1 MTDDER
7 VRLHEL
13 DLPALEALIE
23 GWGEPR
29 ARARAREV
37 WEWLYQRGATDFERM
52 TTLPGSLRERLA
64 AETTFYVPPVLARQ
78 EAPDGETR
86 KDLLRLED
94 GEQVEVVLLRYR
106 ERRSACVSTQVGC
119 ACGCSFCATGQ
130 MGFVRD
136 LSSAEIVAQV
146 LHLQRE
152 LAAEGERLS
161 NVVLMGM
168 GEPLL
173 NYDHTLAAVRR
184 LVDPRALGFV
194 ERRVTLSTVGIVPGI
209 ERLAGEDLLVNLAVS
224 LHAATDA
231 LRDDLVPVNRRYPLD
246 DLFAA
251 LRHYTARTQRRVMFE
266 WAMIDGV
273 NDTPA
278 QAEAL
283 VTCLAGLPAHVNVIR
298 LNPTAE
304 YGGRPST
311 WAAIE
316 AFRTV
321 LDRAQVPHTM
331 RQRRGGAIEAG
342 CGQLRCRKRLT
353 AYGEDDRGEL
363 NAP

>member
-1 MTDDER
+1 VNR
-7 VRLHEL
+7 V
-13 DLPALEALIE
+13 PV
-23 GWGEPR
+23 P
-29 ARARAREV
+29 
-37 WEWLYQRGATDFERM
+37 EWLYRRWATDFEQM
-52 TTLPGSLRERLA
+52 TTLPRTLRERLA
-64 AETTFYVPPVLARQ
+64 AETTCYVPPVLARQ

-130 MGFVRD
+130 MGFGRD

-152 LAAEGERLS
+152 LAAKGECLS

-168 GEPLL
+168 GEPLV
-173 NYDHTLAAVRR
+173 NYERALAAVRR
-184 LVDPRALGFV
+184 LVDRRALGFV
-194 ERRVTLSTVGIVPGI
+194 QRRITLSTVGIVLGI
-209 ERLAGEDLLVNLAVS
+209 ERLAEEDLLINLAVS

-231 LRDDLVPVNRRYPLD
+231 LRDGLVPVNRRYPLE

-251 LRHYTARTQRRVMFE
+251 VRRYTARTQRRVMFE
-266 WAMIDGV
+266 WVMIDGL
-273 NDTPA
+273 NDTPE

-283 VTCLAGLPAHVNVIR
+283 VTRLAGLPAHVNVMR

-304 YGGRPST
+304 YGGQPST
-311 WAAIE
+311 LAAIE
-316 AFRTV
+316 AFRAV

-342 CGQLRCRKRLT
+342 CGQLRCRVDGWR
-353 AYGEDDRGEL
+353 YPR
-363 NAP
+363 